1 MRATAVTTIKA
12 SLTGPQNSP
21 APPKNRASAIP
32 DRISATIATQP
43 DRLARRSR
51 SAVALI
57 DLTVLRDR
65 APEFAGAAEEQ
76 GQRDPRQDQRDQRDP
91 ARQARQAIEIRSRH
105 HRPHRAP

>member
-1 MRATAVTTIKA
+1 MRATAVTTIRA

-51 SAVALI
+51 SAVAII
-57 DLTVLRDR
+57 DLTVLRASDSDARMLDFYWLPCQSMNMGGPVPRTYRLGKRAETQAETRDR
-65 APEFAGAAEEQ
+65 
-76 GQRDPRQDQRDQRDP
+76 
-91 ARQARQAIEIRSRH
+91 IV
-105 HRPHRAP
+105 